1 MAKMKKFFLYFLMFI
16 ALYIFVTTLTNFSMK
31 EKFKDIQNIQ
41 ISVSSPKIFIEE
53 SKATNSHGYIKGN
66 ITNDTGN
73 HIPVEYLQVDLYNE
87 NNTYLGSEFKEL
99 KYFNVNET
107 INFEINY
114 KYNNVNR
121 LVIGVTDEIIQDKEK
136 KENYVSNIKV
146 EPVITEETIKIAVPI
161 SAVLMLNTALGVLE
175 TL

>member
-1 MAKMKKFFLYFLMFI
+1 MKTLKKFWIYFL
-16 ALYIFVTTLTNFSMK
+16 IFLLVFLLVTGLTNIAMRDNYKNTKYEIVNAFPMITVT
-31 EKFKDIQNIQ
+31 EC
-41 ISVSSPKIFIEE
+41 
-53 SKATNSHGYIKGN
+53 KASYSDGYVKGS
-66 ITNDTGN
+66 ITNNTGE
-73 HIPVEYLQVDLYNE
+73 HIPIKYLQVDIYDE
-87 NNTYLGSEFKEL
+87 NNVYLGSEFKEL

-107 INFEINY
+107 IKFEINY